1 MLTNTFVVP
10 VTVSGTIAVAA
21 GALQYPVPVAADL
34 VRVVGKLATA
44 GTTQAL
50 LVDVNKNGTTV
61 WTNQANRLS
70 IAANATAGA
79 VNPALDANNG
89 VNQIAPTVT
98 QTPAIA
104 TYAAGDTVSV
114 DVDQFGTSA
123 ANLVVMLEFKA
134 K

>member
-34 VRVVGKLATA
+34 VRVVAKLGTA
-44 GTTQAL
+44 GTTQPL
-50 LVDVNKNGTTV
+50 LVDVNKNAVTV

-70 IAANATAGA
+70 IAANATAGS
-79 VNPALDANNG
+79 VQPALDANNG

-104 TYAAGDTVSV
+104 TFAAGDTVSV